1 MRKWFRKVEEKE
13 PVSSSQEDLE
23 KSVLKDEEIRDYKNL
38 VRKELKNPK
47 CSGTKILKL
56 LVEIVNCNQSEKLK
70 DVLQDCKDAFI
81 GYIMRANE
89 AFAQLAYTQL
99 KETNDKDGKCMTEY
113 FSKDDISVIEMTLK
127 EKEMAYAPFK

>member
-81 GYIMRANE
+81 GYIMRADE
-89 AFAQLAYTQL
+89 VFAQSAYTQL

-113 FSKDDISVIEMTLK
+113 FSKYDISVIEMTLK

>member
-89 AFAQLAYTQL
+89 VFAQSAYTQL

>member
-81 GYIMRANE
+81 GYIMRADE
-89 AFAQLAYTQL
+89 VFAQSAYTQL

>member
-89 AFAQLAYTQL
+89 DFAQSAYTQL

-113 FSKDDISVIEMTLK
+113 FSKYDISVIEMTLK